1 MCRTSIAVVG
11 DAKVSKRCGG
21 DASSRRGAG
30 EWTGSGESEKSRI
43 VHLRKRGSRG
53 RYEINSFN

>member
-1 MCRTSIAVVG
+1 MVG